1 MSGEPHFT
9 HGLFDFFGEL
19 DLNNDREWF
28 KDQRERYL
36 RDVRDPIVKFIT
48 DFAPRLSGIS
58 FSFTADPRLVGGS
71 MFRIHRDVRF
81 SKDKSPYKTN
91 AGIQFRHERAGDAH
105 APGFYLHL
113 KPGDSGAA
121 AGIWKPGRDELAK
134 VRGAIAISPSRWRDA
149 TSRDEFKHRWDVSGE
164 SLVRAPRG
172 FDPEHPAIDEIKR
185 KDFIAWASFTDDEIC
200 SPDFLDEYTDACY
213 SVSPMVEYL
222 TRTIGLDF

>member
-1 MSGEPHFT
+1 MPGEPHFT
-9 HGLFDFFGEL
+9 HALFDFFGEL

-28 KDQRERYL
+28 KNQRERYL

-58 FSFTADPRLVGGS
+58 FSFTADPRPIGGS

-105 APGFYLHL
+105 APSFYLHL
-113 KPGDSGAA
+113 KPGGSGAA

-134 VRGAIAISPSRWRDA
+134 VRGAIAINPSGWRDT
-149 TSRDEFKHRWDVSGE
+149 TSSDEFKRRWNVTGE

-172 FDPEHPAIDEIKR
+172 FDPDHPAIDEIKR